1 MATGQTP
8 SLAAAKKVFH
18 IDVRIIFKV
27 KVGIQIT
34 DESSIQIENH
44 SLLVEWF
51 VNRIIY
57 YLLPDMS
64 LRHIGDLV

>member
-8 SLAAAKKVFH
+8 LLAAAKKVFH
-18 IDVRIIFKV
+18 FDVRIIFKV

-64 LRHIGDLV
+64 LKQYW